1 MILVHAPVG
10 SFSSEACSVEGC
22 QYRAHIN
29 NSNRKEKKKKKNRCK
44 HSLGVYKRRTTTT
57 NPVLCRGNLF
67 KVEFVLEF
75 RDQIVLLSISFLK
88 KTAL

>member
-29 NSNRKEKKKKKNRCK
+29 NNNRKERKKKKKTGANI
-44 HSLGVYKRRTTTT
+44 HSVFTSAEQRRRIPYCAGEISLKLNLCWNLGIR
-57 NPVLCRGNLF
+57 
-67 KVEFVLEF
+67 
-75 RDQIVLLSISFLK
+75 
-88 KTAL
+88 